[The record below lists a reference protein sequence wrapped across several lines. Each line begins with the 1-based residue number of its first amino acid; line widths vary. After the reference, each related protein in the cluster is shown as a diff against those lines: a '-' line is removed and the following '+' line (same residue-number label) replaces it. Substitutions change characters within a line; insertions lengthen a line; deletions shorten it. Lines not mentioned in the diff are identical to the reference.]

1 MLASEGPYFL
11 NVEIDPKHRVIP
23 QVKFGR
29 PNEDA
34 DPLLER
40 GEFMANMLIKPLPV
54 SLKP

>member
-1 MLASEGPYFL
+1 MAASEGPYFL
-11 NVEIDPKHRVIP
+11 NIEIDAAHRVVP

-40 GEFMANMLIKPLPV
+40 PEFLSNMLVKPLSV
-54 SLKP
+54 SLKK